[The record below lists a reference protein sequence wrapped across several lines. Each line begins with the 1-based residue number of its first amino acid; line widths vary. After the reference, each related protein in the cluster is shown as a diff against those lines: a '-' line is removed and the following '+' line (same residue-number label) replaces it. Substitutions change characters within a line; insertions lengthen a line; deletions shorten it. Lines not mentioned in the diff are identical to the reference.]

1 MASWFSEG
9 ASLVR
14 EILWGVPLWRFL
26 AATLII
32 FIGFLSRRV
41 ITFVFGSILKRYAD
55 KTRMRWD
62 DDALELLPPPL
73 AIVTQI
79 LLWYVAAVLLGLPTE
94 PINIRSFVF
103 QGLQVAL
110 AVGITWFAFRL
121 ADVLSRSLSRIAAK
135 TDTRL
140 DDQVIPLLR
149 KTIKVVLAITVSV
162 MVIQNLGYS
171 VTSLLASLGVGG
183 LALALA
189 AKDTV
194 ANFFGSVI
202 VFTDRPFQVG
212 DWIEF
217 ADIEGTVEEVGFRTT
232 RVRRFDKSL
241 VTVPNQTFST
251 AAITNHTRRPIRRIK
266 LTVGVTYETSAEQ
279 MRKFL
284 STLRGLVANHP
295 DIDQNFHFV
304 HFTEFGD
311 SSLNLQVYCFTKST
325 IWKEWLAARED
336 LMLQIMD
343 AVEEHGLEIA
353 FPTRTVYLR
362 DEQWPERA
370 LEEAAGKGV

>member
-1 MASWFSEG
+1 MESWFSEG
-9 ASLVR
+9 ASLAE
-14 EILWGVPLWRFL
+14 EILWGVPLWRFV
-26 AATLII
+26 AAVLII
-32 FIGFLSRRV
+32 FFGFLSRRV
-41 ITFVFGSILKRYAD
+41 IAFIFSSILRRRVD
-55 KTRMRWD
+55 ETRMRWD
-62 DDALELLPPPL
+62 DDALELLPAPL
-73 AIVTQI
+73 AIVVQI
-79 LLWYVAAVLLGLPTE
+79 FLWYLAAVFLRLPTE
-94 PINIRSFVF
+94 PANIRIVVF

-110 AVGITWFAFRL
+110 VVGITWFAFRL
-121 ADVLSRSLSRIAAK
+121 TDVLARSLARAAAR
-135 TDTRL
+135 TETRL
-140 DDQVIPLLR
+140 DDQIIPLLR

-171 VTSLLASLGVGG
+171 VTSILASLGVGG

-189 AKDTV
+189 AKDMV

-217 ADIEGTVEEVGFRTT
+217 SNIEGTVEEVGFRTT

-241 VTVPNQTFST
+241 VTIPNQVFST
-251 AAITNHTRRPIRRIK
+251 APITNHSRRPIRRIK
-266 LTVGVTYETSAEQ
+266 MTVGVTYETTAEQ
-279 MRKFL
+279 MRNFL
-284 STLRGLVANHP
+284 ATVRDLVANHP

-325 IWKEWLAARED
+325 VWTEYLAAQED
-336 LMLQIMD
+336 LMLEIMG

-362 DEQWPERA
+362 DEGWPQRIDSSTTE
-370 LEEAAGKGV
+370 